1 MAELISADL
10 KSNHTVLTDLIDDWL
25 GIRIGDIG
33 ESRIG
38 SRIRNTE
45 MDQVSGTSTSEVKEP
60 LPKKQKIKQMFS
72 TANVSSEIAPI
83 KDFLDTMTKEEI
95 FRYKAN
101 RVLIQFFS
109 QLSFN
114 P

>member
-25 GIRIGDIG
+25 GI
-33 ESRIG
+33 RIG